1 MKPQSYTQKT
11 LALLFA
17 VSLILAACAT
27 PAPTSAPTTGAPAA
41 TVAPAATTA
50 PQPTAAPAGPKKG
63 GKVTM
68 AVWQSPVTLNGLLG
82 TQTVMSVVLNL
93 VTEGM
98 TEVQPDGTRIAA
110 LAKEVPTVQNG
121 GVSADGKTIT
131 YKLKEKLVFSDGKP
145 VECEDFKYSWQAI
158 MTPNVG
164 IVSTTG
170 YSSIESVSCPDPLTV
185 VVKYKSF
192 FAPYLTLFNGS
203 DLIPRS
209 TGDPK
214 DMKNWAYN
222 RKPVG
227 AGPFTIEEWKT
238 DEFIRLKRN
247 DKYRE
252 AGKPYLDEVVVRIV
266 PSSEVAMQLL
276 ASGEVDIMWNNTEAD
291 TPQLEKM
298 TGVKV
303 SSPLQIGGERLFL
316 NMAENK
322 DPSDPKKPHAILS
335 DVKVRQAI
343 AYGINKQRII
353 DKLLNGKAKPGSS
366 ELNAGYFECKNIQAY
381 PYDPEKAKKLLD
393 EAGWVPGAD
402 GIRVSKGVKTTPD
415 GTKLRLKYSTT
426 SGNKLR
432 EDSQVLVVE
441 DMKAIGIEFFIENAP
456 SSVVIGTWDGGSPRR
471 HGNFDIIMYTTNAGI
486 DPHSQMVN
494 LWSSANIPSVDN
506 KGGLNYTR
514 FNDPKADDLLKQAS
528 GEPDP
533 AKRRDMYCQLAQM
546 TYVQANMI
554 YLYQRSAIDSYRDK
568 LVGFTPNAWSNTAYN
583 AKEWSLK

>member
-1 MKPQSYTQKT
+1 MKPQSHSQKM
-11 LALLFA
+11 LGILFA

-27 PAPTSAPTTGAPAA
+27 PAPTSAPATSAPAA
-41 TVAPAATTA
+41 TVAPAATSA
-50 PQPTAAPAGPKKG
+50 PAATAAPAGPKKG
-63 GKVTM
+63 GKVTL

-82 TQTVMSVVLNL
+82 TQTVMNVVLNL

-98 TEVQPDGTRIAA
+98 TEVQPDGTRVAA

-145 VECEDFKYSWQAI
+145 VECEDFKFSWQAR

-164 IVSTTG
+164 VVSTTG
-170 YSSIESVSCPDPLTV
+170 YSDIDTVDCPDPLTV
-185 VVKYKSF
+185 VVKYKTF
-192 FAPYLTLFNGS
+192 YAPYLTLFNGS

-209 TGDPK
+209 AGDPK
-214 DMKNWAYN
+214 GMKDWAHN

-227 AGPFTIEEWKT
+227 AGPFTVEEWKT
-238 DEFIRLKRN
+238 DEFVRLKRN

-252 AGKPYLDEVVVRIV
+252 AGKPLLDEVVVRIV

-291 TPQLEKM
+291 IPQLEKM
-298 TGVKV
+298 AGVKV
-303 SSPLQIGGERLFL
+303 SAPLQIGGERLFL

-353 DKLLNGKAKPGSS
+353 EKLLNNKAKPGSS
-366 ELNAGYFECKNIQAY
+366 ELNAGYFECKTIQAY
-381 PYDPEKAKKLLD
+381 PYDVDKAKKLLD
-393 EAGWVPGAD
+393 EAGWKPGAD
-402 GIRVSKGVKTTPD
+402 GIRAKDGVR
-415 GTKLRLKYSTT
+415 LRLKYTTT

-441 DMKAIGIEFFIENAP
+441 DMKAIGVEFFIENAP

-471 HGNFDIIMYTTNAGI
+471 RGNFDIIMYTTNAGI

-494 LWSSANIPSVDN
+494 LWSSASIPSEAN
-506 KGGLNYTR
+506 KSGTNYTR
-514 FNDPKADDLLKQAS
+514 FSDAKADDLLKQAS
-528 GEPDP
+528 GEPDS

-546 TYVQANMI
+546 TYDQANMI
-554 YLYQRSAIDSYRDK
+554 YLYQRLAIDSYRDK
-568 LVGFTPNAWSNTAYN
+568 LLGFTPNAWSNTAYN